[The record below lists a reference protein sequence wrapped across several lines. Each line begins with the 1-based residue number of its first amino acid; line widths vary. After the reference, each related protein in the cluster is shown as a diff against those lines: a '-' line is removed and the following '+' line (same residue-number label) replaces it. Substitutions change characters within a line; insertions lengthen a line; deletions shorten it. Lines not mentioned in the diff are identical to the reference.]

1 MIIFRLFSVCGE
13 KPYFIILVSEVKL
26 RMPSA
31 KILEQKKQIV
41 VDLADKMQK
50 AVAGVMVDYR
60 GLTVEEDTKLRN
72 ELRKAGVEYSVVK
85 NTLTRFAANQIG
97 YTEFDEVLNGPTALA
112 MSYTDVVAP
121 AKVLVEF
128 AKKNDNLEIKAGFVE
143 GKAVSIEELNTLAA
157 TPSFDVLM
165 SKMMGSMLS
174 PISGLAR
181 LLSTI
186 VDGGV
191 ELADLAAGKA
201 AEEAPAEEAPAAE

>member
-1 MIIFRLFSVCGE
+1 
-13 KPYFIILVSEVKL
+13 
-26 RMPSA
+26 MPSA

-41 VDLADKMQK
+41 SDLADKMQK

-85 NTLTRFAANQIG
+85 NTLTRFASNQIG

-128 AKKNDNLEIKAGFVE
+128 AKKNENLEIKAGFVE
-143 GKAVSIEELNTLAA
+143 GKAVSLDEINTLAA
-157 TPSFDVLM
+157 TPSFEVLI
-165 SKMMGSMLS
+165 SKMMGSMQS

-191 ELADLAAGKA
+191 ELADLAAGKTAEEAPAEEAAAPAEVA
-201 AEEAPAEEAPAAE
+201 AEEAPAEEAAPAAEEAPAAE

>member
-1 MIIFRLFSVCGE
+1 
-13 KPYFIILVSEVKL
+13 
-26 RMPSA
+26 MPSE

-41 VDLADKMQK
+41 SDLADKMQK

-72 ELRKAGVEYSVVK
+72 ELRKAEVEYAVVK
-85 NTLTRFAANQIG
+85 NTLTRFASNQIG

-112 MSYTDVVAP
+112 LSYTDVVAP

-128 AKKNDNLEIKAGFVE
+128 AKKNENLELKAGFVE
-143 GKAVSIEELNTLAA
+143 GKVVSIDELKTLAA
-157 TPSFDVLM
+157 TPNFETLI
-165 SKMMGSMLS
+165 SKMMGSMQS

-191 ELADLAAGKA
+191 EISDLIAKKAADAP
-201 AEEAPAEEAPAAE
+201 AEEAPAEEAPVAEATAEEASEEAPAAE

>member
-1 MIIFRLFSVCGE
+1 
-13 KPYFIILVSEVKL
+13 
-26 RMPSA
+26 MPSE

-41 VDLADKMQK
+41 SGLADKMQK

-72 ELRKAGVEYSVVK
+72 ELRKADVEYAVVK

-112 MSYTDVVAP
+112 LSYTDVVAP

-128 AKKNDNLEIKAGFVE
+128 AKKNENLELKAGFVE
-143 GKAVSIEELNTLAA
+143 GKSVSIDELKTLAA
-157 TPSFDVLM
+157 TPNFETLI
-165 SKMMGSMLS
+165 SKMMGSMQS

-191 ELADLAAGKA
+191 EISDLVAQKAADAPAEA
-201 AEEAPAEEAPAAE
+201 VAEEATSAEEAPVAEAAAEETAEEAPAAE